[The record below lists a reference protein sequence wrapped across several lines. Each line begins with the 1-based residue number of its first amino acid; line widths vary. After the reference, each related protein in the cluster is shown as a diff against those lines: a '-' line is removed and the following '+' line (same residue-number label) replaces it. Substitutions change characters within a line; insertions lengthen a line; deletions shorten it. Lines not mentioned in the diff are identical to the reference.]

1 MESPPQGATEHATKR
16 AAKHATQHAAKR
28 AVDVLVAA
36 LGLAL
41 LAPLFAL
48 IALAIK
54 LDSRGPVFFRQER
67 VGRNGTRFRMFKFR
81 TMRAD
86 AEAQG
91 LQITVAGDARI
102 TRVGTVLR
110 QHKLDELPQLID
122 VLRGTMSLVGPRP
135 EVPRYVQRY
144 PEHLRE
150 RVLRV
155 RPGVTDI
162 ASLRF
167 GRNDREAELLAKAR
181 DPEHHYVE
189 VILPE
194 KLRVAADYLEHAT
207 LASDLRLV
215 GLTLRTVFVPP
226 LPMRKV
232 RSIVNHPGLW
242 KRVAALLEAAH
253 ARRGLVAVAGDAL
266 LVLGCWHLTYLFRMG
281 FERWQP
287 ARPSYDDA
295 VSLGVVA
302 LYLAALWAMGA
313 RRSLWQFFAFDDF
326 RRLAL
331 ACGIAGVIGAAAIQL
346 AQLSAVP
353 RAVLVLHPMFCLLA
367 LGMARMVFR
376 LLWEHAH
383 AMLGGHENGGD
394 GEQRY
399 AVVLGAGEVGRRV
412 LAGLHQRHGW
422 HVLKMFDDR
431 EELQGLRIAGVP
443 VAGPLA
449 HIERADA
456 IDGATH
462 VIVALADADK
472 PARER
477 AMALAKGTGLVILS
491 VPGADELRVVAGTD
505 AA

>member
-1 MESPPQGATEHATKR
+1 MD
-16 AAKHATQHAAKR
+16 AAIKR
-28 AVDVLVAA
+28 AVDVLAAA
-36 LGLAL
+36 LGLLL
-41 LAPLFAL
+41 LAPLLAL

-54 LDSRGPVFFRQER
+54 LDTRGPVFFRQER
-67 VGRNGTRFRMFKFR
+67 VGRHGERFRMFKFR
-81 TMRAD
+81 TMGVD

-102 TRVGTVLR
+102 TRVGRFLR
-110 QHKLDELPQLID
+110 RHKLDELPQLVD

-150 RVLRV
+150 RVLSV

-167 GRNDREAELLAKAR
+167 GREAELLAKAPN
-181 DPEHHYVE
+181 PERHYVE

-194 KLRVAADYLEHAT
+194 KLRVAADYLDNAT

-226 LPMRKV
+226 LPLRKV
-232 RSIVNHPGLW
+232 RSIMNHPSLW
-242 KRVAALLEAAH
+242 KRVAGALEAAH
-253 ARRGLVAVAGDAL
+253 ARRGPVAVVVDAL

-302 LYLAALWAMGA
+302 LYLVALWAMGA

-331 ACGIAGVIGAAAIQL
+331 ACGIAGVVGAAAIQL

-353 RAVLVLHPMFCLLA
+353 RAVLVLHPLFCLLA

-376 LLWEHAH
+376 LLWEHAQ
-383 AMLGGHENGGD
+383 AMLGEAD
-394 GEQRY
+394 GEHRY

-431 EELQGLRIAGVP
+431 EALQGLRIAGVP

-449 HIERADA
+449 DIARPEVT
-456 IDGATH
+456 DGATH

-472 PARER
+472 AARER
-477 AMALAKGTGLVILS
+477 AMDLAKRTGLIVLS
-491 VPGADELRVVAGTD
+491 VPSADELRLVEGAD

>member
-1 MESPPQGATEHATKR
+1 MNAI
-16 AAKHATQHAAKR
+16 AKR
-28 AVDVLVAA
+28 AVDVLAAA
-36 LGLAL
+36 LGLLL
-41 LAPLFAL
+41 LAPLLGL
-48 IALAIK
+48 IALAVK

-67 VGRNGTRFRMFKFR
+67 VGLGGERFRMFKFR
-81 TMRAD
+81 TMVVD
-86 AEAQG
+86 AEARG

-102 TRVGTVLR
+102 TRVGRFLR
-110 QHKLDELPQLID
+110 RHKLDELPQLID

-150 RVLRV
+150 RVLSV

-167 GRNDREAELLAKAR
+167 GREAELLAKAPN
-181 DPEHHYVE
+181 PERHYVE

-194 KLRVAADYLEHAT
+194 KLRVAADYLENAT

-226 LPMRKV
+226 LPLRKV
-232 RSIVNHPGLW
+232 RSIMNHPSLW
-242 KRVAALLEAAH
+242 KRVAGALEAAH
-253 ARRGLVAVAGDAL
+253 ARRGLLAVACDAL

-295 VSLGVVA
+295 VSLGVTA
-302 LYLAALWAMGA
+302 LYLVALWAMGA

-331 ACGIAGVIGAAAIQL
+331 ACGIAGVVGAAAVMF

-353 RAVLVLHPMFCLLA
+353 RAVLVLHPLFCLLA

-383 AMLGGHENGGD
+383 AMLGEAD
-394 GEQRY
+394 GEHRY

-431 EELQGLRIAGVP
+431 SELQGLRIAGVP

-449 HIERADA
+449 DIARPEA

-472 PARER
+472 AARER
-477 AMALAKGTGLVILS
+477 AMDLAKRTGLVVLS
-491 VPGADELRVVAGTD
+491 VPSADELRVVEGVGVA
-505 AA
+505 

>member
-1 MESPPQGATEHATKR
+1 MNAI
-16 AAKHATQHAAKR
+16 AKR
-28 AVDVLVAA
+28 AIDVLAAA
-36 LGLAL
+36 LGLLL
-41 LAPLFAL
+41 LAPLLGL
-48 IALAIK
+48 IALAVK

-67 VGRNGTRFRMFKFR
+67 VGLAGERFRMFKFR
-81 TMRAD
+81 TMVVD

-102 TRVGTVLR
+102 TRVGRFLR
-110 QHKLDELPQLID
+110 RHKLDELPQLID

-144 PEHLRE
+144 PEHLRD
-150 RVLRV
+150 RVLSV

-167 GRNDREAELLAKAR
+167 GREAELLAKSPH
-181 DPEHHYVE
+181 PERHYVE

-194 KLRVAADYLEHAT
+194 KLRVAADYLENAT

-226 LPMRKV
+226 LPLRKV
-232 RSIVNHPGLW
+232 RSIMNHPSLW
-242 KRVAALLEAAH
+242 KRVAGVLEAAH
-253 ARRGLVAVAGDAL
+253 ARRGPVAVVCDAL

-295 VSLGVVA
+295 VSLGVTA
-302 LYLAALWAMGA
+302 LYLVALWAMGA

-331 ACGIAGVIGAAAIQL
+331 ACGIAGVIGAVAVLL

-353 RAVLVLHPMFCLLA
+353 RAVLVLHPLFCLLA

-383 AMLGGHENGGD
+383 AMLGEHD
-394 GEQRY
+394 GEHRY

-431 EELQGLRIAGVP
+431 DELQGLRIAGVP

-449 HIERADA
+449 DIARPEA

-462 VIVALADADK
+462 VIVALADTDK

-477 AMALAKGTGLVILS
+477 AMDLAKRTGLIVLS
-491 VPGADELRVVAGTD
+491 VPSADELRVVEGVGGA
-505 AA
+505 